1 MATACR
7 VAAAAVGRR
16 LAEAGHTTES
26 TAAAE
31 SVVVWRHWMDQRRVA
46 RMSAGPDAAI
56 RVVYRECLG
65 LPRA

>member
-26 TAAAE
+26 TAAE
-31 SVVVWRHWMDQRRVA
+31 FVVVWQHWMDQRRVA
-46 RMSAGPDAAI
+46 RMSAGPGVAI
-56 RVVYRECLG
+56 RAVYRECSG